1 MDDALTRITQ
11 RFIAGRYAAV
21 IDEARAH
28 PSAEARA
35 WAARATQR
43 LGRADEALDL
53 ARAALLEKNTPLSRL
68 VLAEAL
74 MGAAKYSE
82 ARGHTRGATEH
93 PARRLY
99 AELCGLLGE
108 AEEGM
113 VHARLLL
120 DEQEDPFER
129 AQTEAT
135 LAACLHRAGRFSDA
149 RARWEAAIRGHVEV
163 LGEEHPEVA
172 ALLDGLG
179 ATLRRLGLP
188 QEALDLHQRALPL
201 HERAFGAMHPAVAGN
216 LHAQAQCQRR
226 LGDFEGARQALD
238 DALVVSTQVQGADHP
253 DTLVTAFELG
263 RLEVDCGLVAE
274 GFERMS
280 RAMSAALDQLGP
292 NHPTSRAMKA
302 WM

>member
-1 MDDALTRITQ
+1 MDDALTRLT
-11 RFIAGRYAAV
+11 RHFIAGRYAAV
-21 IDEARAH
+21 LDEARAH

-43 LGRADEALDL
+43 LGHADEALKM

-74 MGAAKYSE
+74 LGAAKYSE
-82 ARGHTRGATEH
+82 ARGLTRGASEH

-113 VHARLLL
+113 IHARILL
-120 DEQEDPFER
+120 DEQEDPF
-129 AQTEAT
+129 
-135 LAACLHRAGRFSDA
+135 D
-149 RARWEAAIRGHVEV
+149 
-163 LGEEHPEVA
+163 HPEVA

-179 ATLRRLGLP
+179 ATLRRVGLAE
-188 QEALDLHQRALPL
+188 EALDLHQRALPM
-201 HERAFGAMHPAVAGN
+201 HERAFGALHPAVAGN

-226 LGDFEGARQALD
+226 LGDFEGARQALE

-292 NHPTSRAMKA
+292 NHPTARAMKA